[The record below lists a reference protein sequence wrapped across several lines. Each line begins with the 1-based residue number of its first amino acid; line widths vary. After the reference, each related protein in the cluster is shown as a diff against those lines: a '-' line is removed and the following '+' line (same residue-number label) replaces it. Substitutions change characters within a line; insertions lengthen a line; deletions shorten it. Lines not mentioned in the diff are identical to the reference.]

1 MGNARGELPTWVDV
15 GLIPLLNLLVAL
27 VVAGLVVLIIGENP
41 FEAMWIML
49 EGAVGS
55 LKGWGFLL
63 YYATNFVFTGLAVA
77 VAFHAGLF
85 NIGGEGQAYI
95 AGLGAAIMGLGLEF
109 LPWFIVI
116 PLGIMASMAFGAFW
130 AWVPGYLQARRGS
143 HIVITTIMFNFIA
156 ASLMVYLIKDY
167 FRPVSRMAVES
178 REITG
183 AYILNFREIARLF
196 FDAKLPSTPLNLTVF
211 LAIAAAFAVWYL
223 LWRTKLGYEI
233 RAVGANTEAAIYA
246 GIKPARIIMIAMA
259 ISGALSG
266 LMAVNEVLG
275 VQHRLLL
282 EFVGG
287 AGFVGIAVALMG
299 RSHPIGIVL
308 SAMLFGLLYQGGT
321 ELSFAKPLISR
332 DMIVVIQGLV
342 ILFMGALEYAFRPAL
357 AKLFVSVEN

>member
-49 EGAVGS
+49 KGAVGS